1 MREVKLFSFPKGID
15 CKIKFPK
22 TNKFVDY
29 ITTKEVVF
37 ADTQILTELCTQEIL
52 AVSIRYHAALINRKY
67 IKEWKVG

>member
-1 MREVKLFSFPKGID
+1 MKEVKLYSFPKGIE

-29 ITTKEVVF
+29 VTTKEVVF
-37 ADTQILTELCTQEIL
+37 SELQILNELCTQETL
-52 AVSIRYHAALINRKY
+52 ALSVRYHAALINRKY